1 MNETIDSTID
11 AIRQHLRILNHSS
24 ERMAHSLDLLEDDVN
39 RLTER
44 LAKIEANQQWL
55 KQLNIVI
62 LGSILAIV
70 FKVFAQ

>member
-1 MNETIDSTID
+1 MNEKMDSTID

-24 ERMAHSLDLLEDDVN
+24 ERMANSLDLLEDDVN

-62 LGSILAIV
+62 LGSILALVLRV
-70 FKVFAQ
+70 FSQ